1 MHQNHIVKKKFTDF
15 SREDAQKLAKT
26 PAAQQL
32 MALFRNRP
40 EAQSVA
46 SCAQNGDLEQA
57 RQGLQEFMDNP
68 QTKALLRQLW
78 EEYHG

>member
-1 MHQNHIVKKKFTDF
+1 MEKKFTDF
-15 SREDAQKLAKT
+15 SPHDAQKLAQT

-32 MALFRNRP
+32 IALFQQQP
-40 EAQSVA
+40 EANRVA
-46 SCAQNGDLEQA
+46 SSAQKGDLEQA
-57 RQGLQEFMDNP
+57 RKGLQDFMDNP

>member
-1 MHQNHIVKKKFTDF
+1 MEKKFTDF
-15 SREDAQKLAKT
+15 SPEEAAKLAQI
-26 PAAQQL
+26 PAAKQL
-32 MALFRNRP
+32 MALFQQRP
-40 EAQSVA
+40 DAKSVTA
-46 SCAQNGDLEQA
+46 SVQKGDFEQT

>member
-1 MHQNHIVKKKFTDF
+1 MEKKFTEF
-15 SREDAQKLAKT
+15 SPEEAAKLAQI

-32 MALFRNRP
+32 MALFQQRP
-40 EAQSVA
+40 DAASVA
-46 SCAQNGDLEQA
+46 SSAQRGDFEQT
-57 RQGLQEFMDNP
+57 RKGLQDFMDNP

>member
-1 MHQNHIVKKKFTDF
+1 MEKKFTDF
-15 SREDAQKLAKT
+15 SPEDAAKLAKT

-32 MALFRNRP
+32 MALFQQRP
-40 EAQSVA
+40 DAKSVA
-46 SCAQNGDLEQA
+46 SSAQKGDLEQT
-57 RQGLQEFMDNP
+57 RQSLQSFMDNP

>member
-1 MHQNHIVKKKFTDF
+1 MEKKFTDF
-15 SREDAQKLAKT
+15 SPQDAQKLAQT

-32 MALFRNRP
+32 MALFQQQPDAKN
-40 EAQSVA
+40 VA
-46 SCAQNGDLEQA
+46 SSAQKGDLEQA
-57 RQGLQEFMDNP
+57 RKGLQAFMDNP